1 MGNLCKKRNQ
11 QLNYPSYPQQQYQQF
26 PQQQYPQQP
35 QQQYQQYPQYPQPQP
50 QPNPYPNYHPVAPA
64 PAPKP
69 IIIYCDDCY
78 AEPNEPK
85 ICAQYRR
92 KPKAEDEVASD

>member
-1 MGNLCKKRNQ
+1 MGNVCKRKNQ
-11 QLNYPSYPQQQYQQF
+11 KLNYSSY
-26 PQQQYPQQP
+26 PQQQYPQQQYP
-35 QQQYQQYPQYPQPQP
+35 QQQYSQQYPQFPQYPQPQP
-50 QPNPYPNYHPVAPA
+50 QPNPYPIYHPVAPA

-92 KPKAEDEVASD
+92 KPIAADEVASD

>member
-1 MGNLCKKRNQ
+1 MFVFSFQMYETRDMTNIPVIVVANKIDLVASK
-11 QLNYPSYPQQQYQQF
+11 NYIP
-26 PQQQYPQQP
+26 
-35 QQQYQQYPQYPQPQP
+35 PQPQP